1 MYCLCEMYY
10 KPITVQF
17 YIANS
22 VSWVLRLT
30 VLDLQIELMNALSEQ
45 NSFICRD
52 LLHLTFSTKRCPSVD
67 EKIHT
72 VANLS
77 NGILFSNN
85 QE

>member
-1 MYCLCEMYY
+1 MYY

-45 NSFICRD
+45 K
-52 LLHLTFSTKRCPSVD
+52 L
-67 EKIHT
+67 IHM
-72 VANLS
+72 
-77 NGILFSNN
+77 
-85 QE
+85 